1 MDRRRVHHLRR
12 DSLRRGGKCLV
23 ILVCVFLLYVGP
35 GTTSAS
41 TLQSVT
47 TIDEVLARI
56 SETSSAAVAAAVTE
70 IAVAELGQ
78 SESNRYPRVTVDAQ
92 ENLAGDSTSYEPE
105 YILRVEQMLLD
116 WGRVDEDVS
125 SRAATVEAKRSAEA
139 EVILEA
145 ALLSVEAFYGI
156 EVINRKLRANTK
168 NRRSLEE
175 LRDMMERRVASRI
188 SPIIDLQEVSNRIS
202 LLDIADRR
210 LESERRRLQLT
221 LIRLAGVLVE
231 EPEAPNCVWPTPIDE
246 DLLVRD
252 AIAYSPTLK
261 RLRHQASRHVHEERV
276 LDAGQFP
283 SLIAGYRADSELD
296 GNEFDQR
303 AYLALRYEFQTG
315 GELKSQR
322 AQERARYLE
331 QQALYREDTEN
342 ITQTIGAWVS
352 TYRTA
357 ISLDEIYL
365 RVISSKAEQKDSHL
379 RRFLVGRSS
388 WRDVLSAQQEVAE
401 SRTRHIDSQGSTCL
415 ASSSLLLL
423 TGGMS
428 ALR

>member
-12 DSLRRGGKCLV
+12 DLLRRGGKCLV

-175 LRDMMERRVASRI
+175 LRDMMERRVA
-188 SPIIDLQEVSNRIS
+188 
-202 LLDIADRR
+202 
-210 LESERRRLQLT
+210 
-221 LIRLAGVLVE
+221 
-231 EPEAPNCVWPTPIDE
+231 C
-246 DLLVRD
+246 
-252 AIAYSPTLK
+252 
-261 RLRHQASRHVHEERV
+261 RLR
-276 LDAGQFP
+276 
-283 SLIAGYRADSELD
+283 
-296 GNEFDQR
+296 
-303 AYLALRYEFQTG
+303 TG
-315 GELKSQR
+315 S
-322 AQERARYLE
+322 
-331 QQALYREDTEN
+331 
-342 ITQTIGAWVS
+342 
-352 TYRTA
+352 
-357 ISLDEIYL
+357 
-365 RVISSKAEQKDSHL
+365 
-379 RRFLVGRSS
+379 
-388 WRDVLSAQQEVAE
+388 
-401 SRTRHIDSQGSTCL
+401 
-415 ASSSLLLL
+415 
-423 TGGMS
+423 
-428 ALR
+428 